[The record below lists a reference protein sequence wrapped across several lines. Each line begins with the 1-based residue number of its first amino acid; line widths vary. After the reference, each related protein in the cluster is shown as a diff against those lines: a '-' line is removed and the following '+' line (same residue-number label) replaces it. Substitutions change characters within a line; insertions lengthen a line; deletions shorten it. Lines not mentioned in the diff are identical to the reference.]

1 MVIDALPPKVTAR
14 LVPGLMR
21 ASPGAW
27 ARAIVARP
35 TASGVSVLSAL
46 ARRMRTRAPPTDTR
60 TRLRTV
66 ASLGPPVASPV
77 GDAPHA
83 AIHCGAAAALVGP
96 AAQAAATAASA
107 ATARLTTRWA
117 RCSPSPVA
125 TDTA

>member
-35 TASGVSVLSAL
+35 TTSGVSVLSAL
-46 ARRMRTRAPPTDTR
+46 ASRMRPRVPPTDTR
-60 TRLRTV
+60 PRLRTV

-77 GDAPHA
+77 GDAPQA
-83 AIHCGAAAALVGP
+83 AIHCGAAAARAGIAAP
-96 AAQAAATAASA
+96 AAASA
-107 ATARLTTRWA
+107 G
-117 RCSPSPVA
+117 
-125 TDTA
+125 

>member
-1 MVIDALPPKVTAR
+1 MVIDPLPPNVTAR

-27 ARAIVARP
+27 ARAIVAAP
-35 TASGVSVLSAL
+35 TTSGVSVLSAL
-46 ARRMRTRAPPTDTR
+46 ASRMRTRVPPTDTR

-83 AIHCGAAAALVGP
+83 AIHCGAAVALAGTAAD
-96 AAQAAATAASA
+96 AAATATSA
-107 ATARLTTRWA
+107 ATAGLTTR
-117 RCSPSPVA
+117 
-125 TDTA
+125 